1 MIDEIIK
8 QSLIDDIIE
17 IVNPPNFSKEEAI
30 NVMNE
35 RLSAEF
41 MKNYGKKVNGK
52 AAGTEEEDLIHMARI
67 LKYQKIRKYG

>member
-17 IVNPPNFSKEEAI
+17 IINPPNFSKEEVI

-35 RLSAEF
+35 RLSGEF